1 MATTTNFSWETPDDT
16 DLVKD
21 GAAAIRTLGSSIDTS
36 FVDLKGGTIGQVLSK
51 ASATDLDYT
60 WVTPEIGD
68 ITAVVAG
75 TGISGGGTTGSVT
88 VTNSMATAI
97 DAKGDLIAGTAA
109 DTFSRL
115 GVGTNGQVLT
125 ADSAEATG
133 LKWATAATAS
143 SGFTFITRST
153 FSNVATADI
162 DSIFNSTYETYQ
174 IVIESAF
181 GTNVTDD
188 LRIQLRYAGPTTQ
201 ATDYYGRIASL
212 GATYS
217 NAYTDAGTSMTVL
230 NNLRNSADQ
239 ASNGSFYINNVGNG
253 SRNPIGYFFGN
264 SGNDLCTNAASF
276 YQATARAYTGL
287 RFSTSAG
294 NLTANISVY
303 GLAKA

>member
-1 MATTTNFSWETPDDT
+1 VLAKNSGTDMDFVWVAQDDSN
-16 DLVKD
+16 
-21 GAAAIRTLGSSIDTS
+21 AI
-36 FVDLKGGTIGQVLSK
+36 Q
-51 ASATDLDYT
+51 
-60 WVTPEIGD
+60 
-68 ITAVVAG
+68 
-75 TGISGGGTTGSVT
+75 
-88 VTNSMATAI
+88 NAI
-97 DAKGDLIAGTAA
+97 VDAKGDLIGATAA
-109 DTFSRL
+109 DTPARL
-115 GVGTNGQVLT
+115 AVGTNGQVLT
-125 ADSAEATG
+125 ADSTTATG

-162 DSIFNSTYETYQ
+162 DSIFTSTYETYQ

-181 GTNVTDD
+181 GTNNTDD

-201 ATDYYGRIASL
+201 ATDYYGRVATL
-212 GATYS
+212 AATYS

-230 NNLRNSADQ
+230 NNIRTGADQ

-264 SGNDLCTNAASF
+264 SGEGLCTNAASF
-276 YQATARAYTGL
+276 YNATAREYTGL